1 MPDAWV
7 RPDLRPLP
15 EVPRVNILGV
25 GVCACNLHQAV
36 SAMCRA
42 AARRQAQYVC
52 VTGVHGVM
60 EAQKDARFMEI
71 QNRSA
76 LTVPDGMPLV
86 WVGKLRGH
94 ETIERV
100 YGPDLMLAVCRLSQF
115 SGHTHFLFGG
125 KPGVAQQLRAVLEKR
140 FPGLAVVGAY
150 TPPFRPM
157 NAAEQAELIAA
168 VNRSQPDFLWVGL
181 STPKQERFMAEY
193 AGRLRAGLMIGVGA
207 AFDIHTGNLK
217 DSPGFLKQAGLQWLH
232 RLFQEPRR
240 LWKRYLVNNPKFLL
254 EIALQLLG
262 ARNYSPPT
270 QT

>member
-1 MPDAWV
+1 MQDAWLHAG
-7 RPDLRPLP
+7 LRPLP

-25 GVCACNLHQAV
+25 GVCACNLEQAV

-125 KPGVAQQLRAVLEKR
+125 KPGIAQQLRAVLEKR
-140 FPGLAVVGAY
+140 FPGLAVVGTY

-193 AGRLRAGLMIGVGA
+193 AGRLRAGLLIGVGA
-207 AFDIHTGNLK
+207 AFDVHTGNLK
-217 DSPGFLKQAGLQWLH
+217 DSPAFLKQAGLQWLH
-232 RLFQEPRR
+232 RLYQEPRR
-240 LWKRYLVNNPKFLL
+240 LWKRYLINNPKFLL

-262 ARNYSPPT
+262 ARNYSPPK